1 MKTRTTTGPAEGWEY
16 VIGLEV
22 HTELKTATKLFCGC
36 PNAFGEEPNT
46 SVCPVCLGLPGSLPV
61 MNEQAVDFAIRVGLA
76 LDATIQRSQFHRKNY
91 FYPDM
96 PKDYQISQYD
106 VPINA
111 RGHLE
116 LPSGRVIGIERAHL
130 EEDTGKLIHRGGH
143 GRIES
148 AEYSLIDYNRS
159 GVPLLEIVS
168 APDIRDP
175 EEAKEYVTELRAIL
189 VTVGASDGRMEEGS
203 LRVDANVSVRP
214 IGDTGFRTRVEI
226 KNLNSL
232 RSLVRALEFEGLRQV
247 HLYEDGEAMI
257 QQTRFWD
264 EARSVTGALR
274 LKEEANDYRYF
285 PEPDLPPV
293 APDSDLIEERR
304 AQLPE
309 LPSARR
315 GYLASLLPDLSGDLR
330 ETVIADAC
338 WPYFRAAIDANITP
352 ARAAARCA
360 NELTALLAEIGEL
373 TPTRFVEV
381 LTLED
386 RGELGASQVKILL
399 REACVD
405 AAAVPDL
412 IAKLGLSARDQRAI
426 KSMVAEVIA
435 PFADE
440 WERYLDGDEKIA
452 GFLVGQVMRKYG
464 RQISGA
470 DARQALVELGD
481 EARKSTD

>member
-214 IGDTGFRTRVEI
+214 IGETGFRTRVEI

-338 WPYFRAAIDANITP
+338 WPYFRAAID
-352 ARAAARCA
+352 
-360 NELTALLAEIGEL
+360 
-373 TPTRFVEV
+373 
-381 LTLED
+381 
-386 RGELGASQVKILL
+386 
-399 REACVD
+399 
-405 AAAVPDL
+405 
-412 IAKLGLSARDQRAI
+412 
-426 KSMVAEVIA
+426 
-435 PFADE
+435 
-440 WERYLDGDEKIA
+440 
-452 GFLVGQVMRKYG
+452 
-464 RQISGA
+464 
-470 DARQALVELGD
+470 
-481 EARKSTD
+481 

>member
-1 MKTRTTTGPAEGWEY
+1 LSSRTIAGPAKGWEY

-46 SVCPVCLGLPGSLPV
+46 SICPVCLGLPGSLPV
-61 MNEQAVDFAIRVGLA
+61 MNAQAVDFAIRVGLA
-76 LDATIQRSQFHRKNY
+76 LNATIQRSQFHRKNY

-96 PKDYQISQYD
+96 PKDFQISQYD

-111 RGHLE
+111 HGRLE
-116 LPSGRVIGIERAHL
+116 LPSGAVIGIERAHL
-130 EEDTGKLIHRGGH
+130 EEDTGKLVHRGGH

-175 EEAKEYVTELRAIL
+175 EEAKEYVGELRSIL
-189 VTVGASDGRMEEGS
+189 VAVGASDGRMEEGS

-214 IGDTGFRTRVEI
+214 IGETTFRTRVEI

-232 RSLVRALEFEGLRQV
+232 RSLTRALEYEGRRQV
-247 HLYEDGEAMI
+247 QLYEDGETML

-274 LKEEANDYRYF
+274 IKEEANDYRYF

-293 APDSDLIEERR
+293 APDPSLIEERR
-304 AQLPE
+304 SQLPE
-309 LPSARR
+309 LLSARR
-315 GYLASLLPDLSGDLR
+315 AQLYALVPDLRSDLR

-338 WPYFRAAIDANITP
+338 WPYLRAALDAGITP
-352 ARAAARCA
+352 SRAVARCA
-360 NELTALLAEIGEL
+360 NELTALLAEIDALSPE
-373 TPTRFVEV
+373 RFVEI
-381 LTLED
+381 LGLED
-386 RGELGASQVKILL
+386 QGTLGASQAKILL
-399 REACVD
+399 REANED
-405 AAAVPDL
+405 AKPIADL
-412 IAKLGLSARDQRAI
+412 VVKLGFTANDASAI
-426 KSMVAEVIA
+426 KAMVAEVVNSC
-435 PFADE
+435 PEE
-440 WERYLDGDEKIA
+440 WARYRDGDEKVA
-452 GFLVGQVMRKYG
+452 GFLLGQVMRQHG

-470 DARQALVELGD
+470 DARNALVALREEAHSD
-481 EARKSTD
+481 ES

>member
-1 MKTRTTTGPAEGWEY
+1 MTQRATTGPAQGWEY

-22 HTELKTATKLFCGC
+22 HTELKTKSKLFCGC

-46 SVCPVCLGLPGSLPV
+46 SICPVCLGLPGSLPV
-61 MNEQAVDFAIRVGLA
+61 MNAQAVDFAIRVGLA
-76 LDATIQRSQFHRKNY
+76 LNATIQRSQFHRKNY

-111 RGHLE
+111 NGHLE

-130 EEDTGKLIHRGGH
+130 EEDTGKLVHRGGH

-148 AEYSLIDYNRS
+148 AAYSLIDYNRS

-189 VTVGASDGRMEEGS
+189 VAVGASDGRMEEGS

-214 IGDTGFRTRVEI
+214 IGEAQFRTRAEI

-232 RSLVRALEFEGLRQV
+232 RSLVRALAFEGRRQV
-247 HLYEDGEAMI
+247 QLYEDGEAMI

-264 EARSVTGALR
+264 EERSLTGALR

-293 APDSDLIEERR
+293 APDLTLIEERR
-304 AQLPE
+304 GQLPE
-309 LPSARR
+309 LPSKRR
-315 GYLASLLPDLSGDLR
+315 GDVAAILPELSDDLR
-330 ETVIADAC
+330 ETIITDEC
-338 WPYFRAAIDANITP
+338 WPYFRAAIDHGITP

-360 NELTALLAEIGEL
+360 NELTALLADIGVL
-373 TPTRFVEV
+373 TPERFVAV
-381 LTLED
+381 LAIED

-399 REACVD
+399 REACTD
-405 AAAVPDL
+405 PAPAAEL
-412 IAKLGLSARDQRAI
+412 MAKLGFGARDEDAIRAI
-426 KSMVAEVIA
+426 VEGIIA
-435 PFADE
+435 QFPDE
-440 WERYLDGDEKIA
+440 WSRYLGGDEKVA
-452 GFLVGQVMRKYG
+452 GFLLGQVMRQHG
-464 RQISGA
+464 RQVSGA
-470 DARQALVELGD
+470 DARQALVELAD
-481 EARKSTD
+481 EARPGAG

>member
-1 MKTRTTTGPAEGWEY
+1 M
-16 VIGLEV
+16 
-22 HTELKTATKLFCGC
+22 
-36 PNAFGEEPNT
+36 NA
-46 SVCPVCLGLPGSLPV
+46 
-61 MNEQAVDFAIRVGLA
+61 QAVDFAIRVGLA
-76 LDATIQRSQFHRKNY
+76 IDATIQRSQFHRKNY

-111 RGHLE
+111 RGQLE

-189 VTVGASDGRMEEGS
+189 VAVGASDGRMEEGS

-214 IGDTGFRTRVEI
+214 IGEDGFRTRVEI

-232 RSLVRALEFEGLRQV
+232 RSLVRALEFEGRRQV
-247 HLYEDGEAMI
+247 QLYEDGEVML

-264 EARSVTGALR
+264 EARSITGALR

-285 PEPDLPPV
+285 PEPDLPPI
-293 APDSDLIEERR
+293 APDSALIEERR

-315 GYLASLLPDLSGDLR
+315 GSVASVLPDLSDDLR
-330 ETVIADAC
+330 ETVITDAC
-338 WPYFRAAIDANITP
+338 WPYFRAAIDAGITP
-352 ARAAARCA
+352 VRVAARCA
-360 NELTALLAEIGEL
+360 NELTALLSGIGFL
-373 TPTRFVEV
+373 TPDRFVEV

-386 RGELGASQVKILL
+386 RGELGASQLKILL

-405 AAAVPDL
+405 AAGVTEL
-412 IAKLGLSARDQRAI
+412 VAKLGLGARDADAI
-426 KSMVAEVIA
+426 KSMVAGVIA
-435 PFADE
+435 PFPDE
-440 WERYLDGDEKIA
+440 WRRYLDGDEKIA
-452 GFLVGQVMRKYG
+452 GFLVGQVMRQCG

-470 DARQALVELGD
+470 DARQALVELAD
-481 EARKSTD
+481 EARKSAD

>member
-1 MKTRTTTGPAEGWEY
+1 MTQRATAGPAKGWEY

-22 HTELKTATKLFCGC
+22 HTELKTRSKLFCGC

-46 SVCPVCLGLPGSLPV
+46 SICPVCLGLPGSLPV
-61 MNEQAVDFAIRVGLA
+61 MNAQAVDFAIRVGLA
-76 LDATIQRSQFHRKNY
+76 LNATVQRSQFHRKNY

-111 RGHLE
+111 NGYLE

-130 EEDTGKLIHRGGH
+130 EEDTGKLVHRGGH

-148 AEYSLIDYNRS
+148 AAYSLIDYNRS

-189 VTVGASDGRMEEGS
+189 VAVGASDGRMEEGS

-214 IGDTGFRTRVEI
+214 IGEATFRTRVEI

-232 RSLVRALEFEGLRQV
+232 RSLVRALTFEGHRQV
-247 HLYEDGEAMI
+247 QLYENGEAMI

-264 EARSVTGALR
+264 EERSLTGALR

-293 APDSDLIEERR
+293 APDVELIEERR
-304 AQLPE
+304 TELPE

-315 GYLASLLPDLSGDLR
+315 GSIAMILPELSADLR
-330 ETVIADAC
+330 ETIIADAC
-338 WPYFRAAIDANITP
+338 WPYFRSAVDAGITP

-360 NELTALLAEIGEL
+360 NELTALLPDIGVLAPE
-373 TPTRFVEV
+373 RFVEV
-381 LTLED
+381 LAIED
-386 RGELGASQVKILL
+386 RGDLGASQVKILL
-399 REACVD
+399 REAASDPTPVKEL
-405 AAAVPDL
+405 VT
-412 IAKLGLSARDQRAI
+412 KLGFTARDEDAM
-426 KSMVAEVIA
+426 KAMVEEVVIRF
-435 PFADE
+435 PDE
-440 WERYLDGDEKIA
+440 WGRYLGGDEKVA
-452 GFLVGQVMRKYG
+452 GFLLGQVMRQHG

-470 DARQALVELGD
+470 GARQALLALAD
-481 EARKSTD
+481 EARSGAE